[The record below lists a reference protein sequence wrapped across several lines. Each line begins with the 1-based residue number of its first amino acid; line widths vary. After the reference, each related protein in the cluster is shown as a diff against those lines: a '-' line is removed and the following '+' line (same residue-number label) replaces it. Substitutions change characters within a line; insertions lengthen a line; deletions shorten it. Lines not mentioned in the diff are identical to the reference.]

1 MKLQS
6 LEITNFR
13 GIQKLHLEF
22 PEQVNVLV
30 GVNGVGK
37 SAVLD
42 CTAILLSRLIG
53 RIRSSTGTGRF
64 FTESDI
70 NNNAQWTRNEIKISF
85 QGKPVQ
91 WNVFKARGGLRG
103 QMLASLGKRSRGKQ
117 TIASLG
123 KWKKPVR
130 LMSTSFGKRSR
141 GKQTIA
147 SLGKWKKLVRLMSTN
162 LDELRKHV
170 ELLRSKL
177 EEDER
182 TSLPL
187 AIYYPVNRAVLDIP
201 LRIRKRHQFDRLAAY
216 DQALS
221 GEWSSF
227 RVFFE
232 WFREREDLENEQRVD
247 KPRFRDPQLRAVR
260 RAAERFLPGFKG
272 LKVRRSPLRMVV
284 EKNREE
290 MIVNQ
295 LSDGEKCTLAMVG
308 DLARRMAIANPYMR
322 DPLLS
327 EGVILIDEID
337 LHLHPGWQR
346 HIIPALK
353 ETFPNC
359 QFLLSTHSPQILSH
373 LDRNSIWLLEQT
385 KSGISAKR
393 PADAYGQEAGRILE
407 DLMNVPA
414 RPQEIQKQLTDLFL
428 AISEGEMKKA
438 KQILSDIQD
447 RVGTD
452 PDLVKA
458 DVLIRRKEVLG
469 K

>member
-1 MKLQS
+1 MKLKS

-13 GIQKLHLEF
+13 GIRKLHLEF

-70 NNNAQWTRNEIKISF
+70 NNRAQWTRNEIEISF
-85 QGKPVQ
+85 QGESVK
-91 WNVFKARGGLRG
+91 WSVFKGRRGR
-103 QMLASLGKRSRGKQ
+103 KKQ
-117 TIASLG
+117 TI
-123 KWKKPVR
+123 
-130 LMSTSFGKRSR
+130 
-141 GKQTIA
+141 
-147 SLGKWKKLVRLMSTN
+147 TN
-162 LDELRKHV
+162 LSELRKQV

-177 EEDER
+177 AEDEH
-182 TSLPL
+182 TNLPL
-187 AIYYPVNRAVLDIP
+187 ALYYPVNRAVLDIP
-201 LRIRKRHQFDRLAAY
+201 LRIRKRHPFDQLAAY

-221 GEWSSF
+221 GEWSNF

-232 WFREREDLENEQRVD
+232 WFREREDLENEQRLD
-247 KPRFRDPQLRAVR
+247 KPRFCDPQLLAVR
-260 RAAERFLPGFKG
+260 IATARFLPGFTG
-272 LKVRRSPLRMVV
+272 LRVRRSPLRMVV
-284 EKNREE
+284 KKNREE
-290 MIVNQ
+290 LIVNQ

-308 DLARRMAIANPYMR
+308 DLARRMAIANPHMR
-322 DPLLS
+322 DPLQG
-327 EGVILIDEID
+327 EAIVLIDEID

-373 LDRNSIWLLEQT
+373 LDRNSIWLLERT
-385 KSGISAKR
+385 KSGFSAKR

-414 RPQEIQKQLTDLFL
+414 RPQEIHDQLTDLFL
-428 AISEGEMKKA
+428 AIEKGRLKKA
-438 KQILSDIQD
+438 KQLLSDMQGEIG
-447 RVGTD
+447 VD

-458 DVLIRRKEVLG
+458 DVLIHRKEVLG